1 MEGYKKH
8 RLYTAL
14 LLEGLQG
21 AASNDSSI
29 SLYELVLYL
38 EKTMPQISER
48 FFNVRLTPQNYT
60 PTNFD
65 LVATRN

>member
-1 MEGYKKH
+1 LEGYKKH
-8 RLYTAL
+8 SLYTAL

-29 SLYELVLYL
+29 SLYKLVLYL

-48 FFNVRLTPQNYT
+48 FFTVRLTP
-60 PTNFD
+60 
-65 LVATRN
+65 